1 MQTLKIVF
9 LSNFRKIVKH
19 PVLMKNVFILHCVE
33 MKKKHLARI
42 SFHIKNK
49 DNHCYIKPKCQEKTL
64 GVIPVSLQ
72 QKRPFNEKKLYTTK
86 LVKKTS

>member
-1 MQTLKIVF
+1 MKLNAKNSKTPCFDGKCFYFTLCGK
-9 LSNFRKIVKH
+9 
-19 PVLMKNVFILHCVE
+19 E
-33 MKKKHLARI
+33 KKYLARI

-86 LVKKTS
+86 LEKKQAELLSITIS